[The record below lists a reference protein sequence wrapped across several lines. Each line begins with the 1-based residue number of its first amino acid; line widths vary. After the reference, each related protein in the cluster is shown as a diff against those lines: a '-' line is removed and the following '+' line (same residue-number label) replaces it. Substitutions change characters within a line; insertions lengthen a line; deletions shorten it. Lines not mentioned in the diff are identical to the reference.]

1 MNSLN
6 DLKRRLKVCVSFP
19 DDERSREISKRQFIN
34 LELDTVN
41 SARKN
46 AERSVNFVYAL
57 FISIFSIDARQRFHA
72 AQNRRLFLDFYRR
85 LSKKLTVC
93 VCVYVCMC
101 VPHKHNRIFS
111 HHCHCF
117 KREGTGVLVTNYC
130 VSVEHLPERQQLFR
144 KERIARWMH
153 AE

>member
-93 VCVYVCMC
+93 VCVCVYVCVYVC
-101 VPHKHNRIFS
+101 PAQAQSNFFTSLSLFQTRGNRCRVVS
-111 HHCHCF
+111 HELLYISGTPP
-117 KREGTGVLVTNYC
+117 REAAT
-130 VSVEHLPERQQLFR
+130 F
-144 KERIARWMH
+144 
-153 AE
+153 